1 MKKKRNSVYDKF
13 EIKRKG
19 TIEEN
24 IDKLK
29 KDLGVYLEGTKD
41 IEYDKEKEEKFISPV
56 KREKVEEEK
65 LPLNTDDN
73 FVEKQEK
80 KSAEKLKVDERI
92 ELKFNKKLLIIPLLI
107 FILLIFFMKFSI
119 FKYATRPKEDI
130 DIPGIKIKSIFYYN
144 IFGKKLKEK
153 TILIIG
159 NKTVIIPISAE
170 KWISLPEEKK
180 LKYIKVFQKE

>member
-29 KDLGVYLEGTKD
+29 EDLGVYLEGAED
-41 IEYDKEKEEKFISPV
+41 IKYDKEKEEKFISPV
-56 KREKVEEEK
+56 KREKTEDHPPSDFVNSFTEK
-65 LPLNTDDN
+65 GKIQK
-73 FVEKQEK
+73 EKIN
-80 KSAEKLKVDERI
+80 V
-92 ELKFNKKLLIIPLLI
+92 ELKFNKKLLIIPFLTLLLLI
-107 FILLIFFMKFSI
+107 IFMKVAI
-119 FKYATRPKEDI
+119 FKYETAPKKDI
-130 DIPGIKIKSIFYYN
+130 DIPGIEIKSIFYYN
-144 IFGKKLKEK
+144 IFGKKIKEK

-180 LKYIKVFQKE
+180 LKYLKVFQKE